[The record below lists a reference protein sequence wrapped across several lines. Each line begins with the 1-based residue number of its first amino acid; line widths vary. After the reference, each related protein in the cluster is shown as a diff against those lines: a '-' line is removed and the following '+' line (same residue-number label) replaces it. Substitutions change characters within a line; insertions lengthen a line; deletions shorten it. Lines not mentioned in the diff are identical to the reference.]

1 MFSLTIWFSF
11 LSVVGAIPG
20 AQFPHAT
27 PAPYYDARS
36 NSGSHSKSWIN
47 YTAVPG
53 FFLQDEA
60 TTVPSTFD
68 YTQWN
73 FGLLNRT
80 YPTDSHASKNTSQ
93 WERFE
98 KYVTSLNKNSKKN
111 MNYKVLFM
119 GRHGER

>member
-1 MFSLTIWFSF
+1 MFSLTIW
-11 LSVVGAIPG
+11 LSLLSIAGAVPG

-36 NSGSHSKSWIN
+36 NSGSHGKSWIN

-68 YTQWN
+68 YVWIPV
-73 FGLLNRT
+73 FLRLWIVISIIAHMLGL
-80 YPTDSHASKNTSQ
+80 Q
-93 WERFE
+93 
-98 KYVTSLNKNSKKN
+98 
-111 MNYKVLFM
+111 
-119 GRHGER
+119 G